1 MVQHPD
7 RECVIKDSRERQ
19 VVDISLDDMCVR
31 QFAGRG
37 ERSLNRVAKIDA
49 DDISGA
55 KPRGQLRM
63 SPLPTTAFEHD
74 FVFEEFS
81 GDRSNPGEKLV
92 LVACLGLLEVL
103 PLPTE
108 FLGSGGFVLCYFI
121 NRRKARHP
129 THNGP
134 GVITRLTVERAFDD
148 FRLLARD
155 YRANANGP
163 GARRTNEVLN

>member
-1 MVQHPD
+1 MVQHSD

-19 VVDISLDDMCVR
+19 VVDISLDNMRVR

-37 ERSLNRVAKIDA
+37 KRSLNRVAKIDA

-81 GDRSNPGEKLV
+81 GDRSNPGEELV
-92 LVACLGLLEVL
+92 LVACFRLGKVL
-103 PLPTE
+103 PLPAE
-108 FLGSGGFVLCYFI
+108 FLGGGGFVLLHFI
-121 NRRKARHP
+121 DGGKARDA

-134 GVITRLTVERAFDD
+134 GVITRLTVERTFDD

-155 YRANANGP
+155 YGANANGP

>member
-1 MVQHPD
+1 MVQHAD

-19 VVDISLDDMCVR
+19 VVDISLDNVRVR
-31 QFAGRG
+31 QFARRG

-55 KPRGQLRM
+55 KPRSQLRM
-63 SPLPTTAFEHD
+63 SSLPATAFKHD

-81 GDRSNPGEKLV
+81 GDRSNPREKLL
-92 LVACLGLLEVL
+92 LVAGLELVEML

-108 FLGSGGFVLCYFI
+108 FLGGGGFVLGHFI
-121 NRRKARHP
+121 NRGKARHA
-129 THNGP
+129 THDGP
-134 GVITRLTVERAFDD
+134 GVITCLTVERAFDD

-163 GARRTNEVLN
+163 GA